1 MTRLLYALLALAT
14 ALAAQQA
21 PQPKHGQH
29 GLHHSA
35 EEYAKV
41 LDDPKRDAWQKP
53 DEVVRALELKPGATV
68 ADLGAGTG
76 YFTVR
81 LAGPVGP
88 QGRVL
93 AVDVDQRLLD
103 RVRDRAAALKLG
115 NVGTVLASAN
125 DPHLAARSADLIFIC
140 NVIHHIE
147 NRSAYYRLLGLALK
161 PGGRLAIV
169 DFHKREA
176 PVGPALAMKIARED
190 LIREAEAGG
199 FRMVREHTFLPH
211 QYFLVFET
219 Q

>member
-1 MTRLLYALLALAT
+1 MSRLLCALVALSAV
-14 ALAAQQA
+14 LAAQQA
-21 PQPKHGQH
+21 GPH
-29 GLHHSA
+29 GLHHTA
-35 EEYAKV
+35 DEYIKV
-41 LDDPKRDAWQKP
+41 LDDPERDASQKP
-53 DEVVRALELKPGATV
+53 DEVVRALDLKPGATV

-93 AVDVDQRLLD
+93 AVDIDPKLLD
-103 RVRDRAAALKLG
+103 RVRDRAAGRKLA
-115 NVGTVLASAN
+115 NVQTLLASPEDSHLMAN
-125 DPHLAARSADLIFIC
+125 SVDLVFIC

-147 NRSAYYRLLGLALK
+147 NRPSYYQSLGLALK

-190 LIREAEAGG
+190 LVREVESSG
-199 FRMVREHTFLPH
+199 FRLVQEHSFLPH
-211 QYFLVFET
+211 QYFLVFESK
-219 Q
+219 